1 MNGDDELNELIEGIE
16 KAFQLIITGDPTVLD
31 ITLRSL
37 YISGAAVLIAALWG
51 IPIAMLL
58 GLKDFRGKLF
68 LKGLFNALIG
78 IPTVGLGLILY
89 LIFHRSGVLGFLHM
103 LYSPTA
109 IIIGEAL
116 LVMPIVVSFSVNAL
130 EAVSSEVEDL
140 AKTLGASEDQ
150 AFFAVFK
157 EALDGVLL
165 ATVSSFNRAVAEL
178 GVAQM
183 VGGNISG
190 FTSVLTTTIANE
202 TNKGIHIEYSIALA
216 IILFIVVF
224 GITLTVNFLQRRR
237 KWA

>member
-1 MNGDDELNELIEGIE
+1 LNELSEGII
-16 KAFQLIITGDPTVLD
+16 KAFQLIISGDPTVLD
-31 ITLRSL
+31 VTLRSL
-37 YISGAAVLIAALWG
+37 YVSGAAVLIAALWG
-51 IPIAMLL
+51 IPIAVLL
-58 GLKDFRGKLF
+58 GLKDFRGKFF
-68 LKGLFNALIG
+68 LKGLLNALIG
-78 IPTVGLGLILY
+78 IPTVSLGLILY
-89 LIFHRSGVLGFLHM
+89 LVFSRSGVLGFLHM
-103 LYSPTA
+103 LYSPTV

-116 LVMPIVVSFSVNAL
+116 LVTPIVVSFSANAL
-130 EAVSSEVEDL
+130 EAVSSEIEDL

-150 AFFAVFK
+150 AFFAVFR

-202 TNKGIHIEYSIALA
+202 TDKGNIPLSIALA

>member
-1 MNGDDELNELIEGIE
+1 LNELSEGII
-16 KAFQLIITGDPTVLD
+16 KAFQLIISGDPTVLD
-31 ITLRSL
+31 VTLRSL
-37 YISGAAVLIAALWG
+37 YVSGAAILIAALWG
-51 IPIAMLL
+51 IPLAVLL
-58 GLKDFRGKLF
+58 GLKDFRGKFF
-68 LKGLFNALIG
+68 LKGFLNALIG
-78 IPTVGLGLILY
+78 IPTVGLGLILF
-89 LIFHRSGVLGFLHM
+89 LIFSRSGVLGFFRM
-103 LYSPTA
+103 LYSPTVV
-109 IIIGEAL
+109 IIGEAI
-116 LVMPIVVSFSVNAL
+116 LVTPIVVSFSANAL
-130 EAVSSEVEDL
+130 EAVSSEIKDL

-150 AFFAVFK
+150 AFFAVFR
-157 EALDGVLL
+157 EALDGVML

-202 TNKGIHIEYSIALA
+202 TAKGNISLSIALA

>member
-1 MNGDDELNELIEGIE
+1 LSEGII
-16 KAFQLIITGDPTVLD
+16 KAFQLIISGDPTVLD
-31 ITLRSL
+31 VTLRSL
-37 YISGAAVLIAALWG
+37 YVSGAAILIAALWG
-51 IPIAMLL
+51 IPLAVLL
-58 GLKDFRGKLF
+58 GLKDFRGKFF
-68 LKGLFNALIG
+68 LKGFLNALIG
-78 IPTVGLGLILY
+78 IPTVGLGLILF
-89 LIFHRSGVLGFLHM
+89 LIFSRSGVLGFFRM
-103 LYSPTA
+103 LYSPTVV
-109 IIIGEAL
+109 IIGEAI
-116 LVMPIVVSFSVNAL
+116 LVTPIVVSFSANAL
-130 EAVSSEVEDL
+130 EAVSSEIKDL

-150 AFFAVFK
+150 SFFAVFR
-157 EALDGVLL
+157 EALDGVML

-202 TNKGIHIEYSIALA
+202 TAKGNISLSIALA

>member
-1 MNGDDELNELIEGIE
+1 MSEGII
-16 KAFQLIITGDPTVLD
+16 KAFQLIISGDPTVLD
-31 ITLRSL
+31 VTLRSL
-37 YISGAAVLIAALWG
+37 YVSGAAVLIAALWG
-51 IPIAMLL
+51 IPIAVLL
-58 GLKDFRGKLF
+58 GLKDFRGKFF
-68 LKGLFNALIG
+68 LKGLLNALIG
-78 IPTVGLGLILY
+78 IPTVSLGLILY
-89 LIFHRSGVLGFLHM
+89 LVFSRSGVLGFLHM
-103 LYSPTA
+103 LYSPTV

-116 LVMPIVVSFSVNAL
+116 LVTPIVVSFSANAL
-130 EAVSSEVEDL
+130 EAVSSEIEDL

-150 AFFAVFK
+150 AFFAVFR

-202 TNKGIHIEYSIALA
+202 TDKGNIPLSIALA

>member
-1 MNGDDELNELIEGIE
+1 MSEGII
-16 KAFQLIITGDPTVLD
+16 KAFQLIISGDPTVLD
-31 ITLRSL
+31 VTLRSL
-37 YISGAAVLIAALWG
+37 YVSGAAVLIAALWG
-51 IPIAMLL
+51 IPIAVLL
-58 GLKDFRGKLF
+58 GLKDFRGKFF
-68 LKGLFNALIG
+68 LKGLLNALIG
-78 IPTVGLGLILY
+78 IPTVGLGLILF
-89 LIFHRSGVLGFLHM
+89 LIFSRSGVLGFLRV
-103 LYSPTA
+103 LYSPTVV
-109 IIIGEAL
+109 IIGEAL
-116 LVMPIVVSFSVNAL
+116 LVTPIVVSFSANAL
-130 EAVSSEVEDL
+130 EAVSSEIEDL

-150 AFFAVFK
+150 AFFAVFR

-202 TNKGIHIEYSIALA
+202 TAKGNITLSIALA

-224 GITLTVNFLQRRR
+224 GITLTVNFFQRRR

>member
-1 MNGDDELNELIEGIE
+1 MNELSEGII
-16 KAFQLIITGDPTVLD
+16 KAFQLIISGDPTVLD
-31 ITLRSL
+31 VTLRSL
-37 YISGAAVLIAALWG
+37 YVSGAAILIAALWG
-51 IPIAMLL
+51 IPLAVLL
-58 GLKDFRGKLF
+58 GLKDFRGKFF
-68 LKGLFNALIG
+68 LKGFLNALIG
-78 IPTVGLGLILY
+78 IPTVGLGLILF
-89 LIFHRSGVLGFLHM
+89 LIFSRSGVLGFFRM
-103 LYSPTA
+103 LYSPTVV
-109 IIIGEAL
+109 IIGEAI
-116 LVMPIVVSFSVNAL
+116 LVTPIVVSFSANAL
-130 EAVSSEVEDL
+130 EAVSSEIKDL

-150 AFFAVFK
+150 AFFAVFR
-157 EALDGVLL
+157 EALDGVML

-202 TNKGIHIEYSIALA
+202 TAKGNISLSIALA

>member
-1 MNGDDELNELIEGIE
+1 MIIWRNRELDEIIEGFS
-16 KAFQLIITGDPTVLD
+16 KAIQLIVSGDSTVLD

-37 YISGAAVLIAALWG
+37 YVSGAAVLIATLWG

-58 GLKDFRGKLF
+58 GLKNFRGKLF
-68 LKGLFNALIG
+68 IKGLFNALIG

-89 LIFHRSGVLGFLHM
+89 LLIHRTGVLGFLHL
-103 LYSPTA
+103 LYTPTA
-109 IIIGEAL
+109 IIIGEAV
-116 LVMPIVVSFSVNAL
+116 LVTPIVVSFSANAM
-130 EAVSSEVEDL
+130 ESVSSEIQDL

-150 AFFAVFK
+150 SFFAVFR
-157 EALDGVLL
+157 EAFDGILL

-202 TNKGIHIEYSIALA
+202 TAKGNVSLSISLA
-216 IILFIVVF
+216 IILFLIVF
-224 GITLTVNFLQRRR
+224 GISLAVNLIQRRR
-237 KWA
+237 K

>member
-1 MNGDDELNELIEGIE
+1 MLNGEDELNDLLEGIE
-16 KAFQLIITGDPTVLD
+16 KAFQLIISGDPTVLD
-31 ITLRSL
+31 VTLRSL
-37 YISGAAVLIAALWG
+37 YISGAAVCIAALWG
-51 IPIAMLL
+51 IPIAVVL
-58 GLKDFRGKLF
+58 GLKKFRGRFF

-89 LIFHRSGVLGFLHM
+89 LVFSRSGVLGFLRM

-116 LVMPIVVSFSVNAL
+116 LVTPIVVSFSVNAL
-130 EAVSSEVEDL
+130 ETVSPEVEDL
-140 AKTLGASEDQ
+140 AKTLGATEDQ

-157 EALDGVLL
+157 EALNGVLL

-202 TNKGIHIEYSIALA
+202 TAKGNISVSIALA
-216 IILFIVVF
+216 IILFILVF
-224 GITLTVNFLQRRR
+224 GITLAVNFFQRRR

>member
-1 MNGDDELNELIEGIE
+1 MNDLIEGIE
-16 KAFQLIITGDPTVLD
+16 KAFQLIISGNPTVLD
-31 ITLRSL
+31 VTLRSL
-37 YISGAAVLIAALWG
+37 YISGAAICIAALWG
-51 IPIAMLL
+51 IPIAVVL
-58 GLKDFRGKLF
+58 GLKEFRGRFF

-89 LIFHRSGVLGFLHM
+89 LVFSRSGILGFLRM

-109 IIIGEAL
+109 IVIGEAL
-116 LVMPIVVSFSVNAL
+116 LVTPIVVSFSVNAL
-130 EAVSSEVEDL
+130 ETVSPEVEDL
-140 AKTLGASEDQ
+140 AKTLGATEDQ
-150 AFFAVFK
+150 AFFAVFR
-157 EALDGVLL
+157 EALNGVLL

-202 TNKGIHIEYSIALA
+202 TAKGNISLSIALA
-216 IILFIVVF
+216 IILFILVF
-224 GITLTVNFLQRRR
+224 GITLAVNFFQRRR